1 MYADM
6 IWKKGLE
13 HFHFGNR
20 WGYDIIMGVGTLLF
34 RSFQVL

>member
-1 MYADM
+1 MYANM
-6 IWKKGLE
+6 IWKEWLE

-20 WGYDIIMGVGTLLF
+20 WGYDNYVGVGTLLF